1 LGQGN
6 LRLAVVLPEGE
17 DLNEWLALN
26 VTEFFNALNMVR
38 NSSIQARCGRSGADV
53 VVFTCSL
60 SLSPDDDINTAL
72 WNDNRVLHASGVQ
85 HHVCW
90 S

>member
-1 LGQGN
+1 
-6 LRLAVVLPEGE
+6 
-17 DLNEWLALN
+17 
-26 VTEFFNALNMVR
+26 
-38 NSSIQARCGRSGADV
+38 
-53 VVFTCSL
+53 VFTSSL

-85 HHVCW
+85 HHVCG